1 MLQCFLDLSRNL
13 KMAQQM
19 LLGRYVCQSCRNFAR
34 VGLLDTRA
42 NQYLVSS
49 SILPSRLRQGECSS
63 QQIRWYAYRRPDQQ
77 PGLIG
82 RFIENIKEGFERN
95 KEMQENIRK
104 FQAETKKYEQTETL
118 SGRVKLVNKIKDNV
132 SSASMKTSAVVK
144 SFSGAFSTKVSKAY
158 DEATSSEA
166 FKKGIE
172 VTEEFAKS
180 AKEAASKVQEQS
192 EILGKTE
199 AFKAVSTG
207 FKTFKH
213 EVLDEELEKSK
224 PYRTPEKLR
233 RRTEQ
238 EEGGV
243 MKKERRIEANEDATG
258 VVLHKD
264 SKWYQ
269 QWKEFKDNNPVVTGL
284 FNLKTKYDESDN
296 VAVRASRV
304 VTDKLQ
310 DIFSDVFSQSDTAK
324 TMAEITR
331 IDPQFNK
338 DSFLKECEFEIIPS
352 VLEAFLKGDLE
363 ILKDWCHEPA
373 YNVLAAQ
380 IEQTKQLGQKLEAKI
395 LDVRDVD
402 VAMAKVMEQG
412 PVLVLTFMV
421 QQIMILKDAVGN
433 IIEGGED
440 NIENVSYVWALCRD
454 QSILDHRSAWRVLE
468 FGIQNSSSYL

>member
-1 MLQCFLDLSRNL
+1 
-13 KMAQQM
+13 MAQM
-19 LLGRYVCQSCRNFAR
+19 LLGRYVCQNCRNFAR
-34 VGLLDTRA
+34 VAMFDTRA
-42 NQYLVSS
+42 NRYFLGASFVPDRFRLV
-49 SILPSRLRQGECSS
+49 ECNS
-63 QQIRWYAYRRPDQQ
+63 QQVRWFAYRRPNEQ

-95 KEMQENIRK
+95 KEMQENIKK
-104 FQAETKKYEQTETL
+104 FQQEAKKYEQSETL
-118 SGRVKLVNKIKDNV
+118 SSKVRIANKIKDSLSSV
-132 SSASMKTSAVVK
+132 SMRTSAVVK

-158 DEATSSEA
+158 EEATTSEA
-166 FKKGIE
+166 FKKGRA
-172 VTEEFAKS
+172 VSEELAKS

-192 EILGKTE
+192 EVIGKTDT
-199 AFKAVSTG
+199 FKAMSAG
-207 FKTFKH
+207 FQTVKK
-213 EVLDEELEKSK
+213 EVLDETLEQSK

-233 RRTEQ
+233 RRTG
-238 EEGGV
+238 EEGE
-243 MKKERRIEANEDATG
+243 MAKKERRIDANEDATG
-258 VVLHKD
+258 MVLHRD

-269 QWKEFKDNNPVVTGL
+269 QWQEFKDNNPVVTGL

-296 VAVRASRV
+296 VVVRASRV

-310 DIFSDVFSQSDTAK
+310 DIFTDVFSQSDTAK

-338 DSFLKECEFEIIPS
+338 DSFLKECEFEIIPA
-352 VLEAFLKGDLE
+352 VLEAFLKGDLD

-380 IEQTKQLGQKLEAKI
+380 IEQTRQLGQKLEAKI
-395 LDVRDVD
+395 LDVREVD

-421 QQIMILKDAVGN
+421 QQIMILRDAVGN

-468 FGIQNSSSYL
+468 FGIQNSSAWL

>member
-1 MLQCFLDLSRNL
+1 
-13 KMAQQM
+13 MAQM

-34 VGLLDTRA
+34 VGLLDTRG
-42 NQYLVSS
+42 NQYFVGASV
-49 SILPSRLRQGECSS
+49 LPSRLRQGECNS
-63 QQIRWYAYRRPDQQ
+63 QQIRWYAYRRPNEQ

-95 KEMQENIRK
+95 KEMQENIKK
-104 FQAETKKYEQTETL
+104 FQTEAKKYDQSETL
-118 SGRVKLVNKIKDNV
+118 STRVKFVNKIKDSA
-132 SSASMKTSAVVK
+132 SSASMRTSAVVK
-144 SFSGAFSTKVSKAY
+144 SFSGAFSTKVSQAY
-158 DEATSSEA
+158 EDATTSEA

-172 VTEEFAKS
+172 VTEELAKS

-192 EILGKTE
+192 KVIGKTE
-199 AFKAVSTG
+199 TFKAVSTG
-207 FKTFKH
+207 FKTVKE
-213 EVLDEELEKSK
+213 EVLDEELEKSR

-233 RRTEQ
+233 RRTG
-238 EEGGV
+238 EEGD
-243 MKKERRIEANEDATG
+243 MEKKERRIEANEDATG

-269 QWKEFKDNNPVVTGL
+269 QWQEFKDNNPVVTGL
-284 FNLKTKYDESDN
+284 FSLKTKYDESDN
-296 VAVRASRV
+296 VMVRASRV

-310 DIFSDVFSQSDTAK
+310 DVFSDVFSQSDTAK
-324 TMAEITR
+324 TMAEISR

-338 DSFLKECEFEIIPS
+338 DSFLKECEFEIIPA

-380 IEQTKQLGQKLEAKI
+380 IEQTKQLGQRLEAKI

-421 QQIMILKDAVGN
+421 QQIMILRDAVGN
-433 IIEGGED
+433 VIEGGED

-468 FGIQNSSSYL
+468 FGIQNSSAWL

>member
-1 MLQCFLDLSRNL
+1 
-13 KMAQQM
+13 M
-19 LLGRYVCQSCRNFAR
+19 LLGRYVCQSCRSVAR
-34 VGLLDTRA
+34 VSLHDTRA
-42 NQYLVSS
+42 NQCFVGAAV
-49 SILPSRLRQGECSS
+49 LPSRLRQGECSS
-63 QQIRWYAYRRPDQQ
+63 QQIRWYAYRRPNEQ

-95 KEMQENIRK
+95 KEMQENIKK
-104 FQAETKKYEQTETL
+104 FQEEAKKYEQSETL
-118 SGRVKLVNKIKDNV
+118 STRVKFINKIKDRV
-132 SSASMKTSAVVK
+132 SGASMRTSAVVK

-158 DEATSSEA
+158 EEATASEA
-166 FKKGIE
+166 FKKGKE

-180 AKEAASKVQEQS
+180 AKEAASKVQEQG
-192 EILGKTE
+192 EIFGKTE
-199 AFKAVSTG
+199 TFKAVSAG
-207 FKTFKH
+207 FKTVKQ
-213 EVLDEELEKSK
+213 EVLDEELQKSR
-224 PYRTPEKLR
+224 PYRTPDKLR
-233 RRTEQ
+233 RRTGV
-238 EEGGV
+238 EGEIS
-243 MKKERRIEANEDATG
+243 KKERRIKANEDATG

-296 VAVRASRV
+296 VMVRASRV

-324 TMAEITR
+324 TMAEISR

-380 IEQTKQLGQKLEAKI
+380 IEQTRQLGQKLEAKI

-421 QQIMILKDAVGN
+421 QQIMTLRDAVGN
-433 IIEGGED
+433 IVEGGEE

-468 FGIQNSSSYL
+468 FGIQNSSSWL